1 MEGFHKGMKSL
12 FLFSKKKRKENSKNL
27 KIESYAVRMD
37 SVGERNSESTRRF
50 AVGYAAQNPKSSR
63 YNGSFSD
70 TLFSMEKGDEDEKK
84 MTGSG
89 QAADQNDLFTRYK
102 TGGIRFINNVPA
114 DKSTP
119 VARDIQSVRQQFVLY
134 LWRLFFG
141 DESAK
146 QMSKKFGIDD
156 MSASAES
163 FENAS
168 DSLNVIHLYGV
179 EESYSC
185 EVQQVRFRSNG
196 SVTTQD
202 GRSIEF
208 KLDFEMSS
216 RFEQYYASMSQD
228 IISMCDP
235 LVLNFAGDIADLSDQ
250 KFSFDLDCDG
260 EAEEISLLKGS
271 NGFLSLDKNGDGII
285 NDGSELFGTV
295 SGDGFKD
302 LAAYDMD
309 NNGWIDE
316 NDDIFDA
323 LKIWYRDCDGTD
335 KLLDLRGANVGAIY
349 LGNADTDFNLRSAD
363 TFNVNGAI
371 RKAGIF
377 LYENAMAGSIV
388 HLDIAN

>member
-1 MEGFHKGMKSL
+1 M
-12 FLFSKKKRKENSKNL
+12 FSKKRRKEKFKNL

-50 AVGYAAQNPKSSR
+50 AVGYAAQNSKSSR
-63 YNGSFSD
+63 YNRSFSD
-70 TLFSMEKGDEDEKK
+70 TLFSMEKGDENEKR

-89 QAADQNDLFTRYK
+89 EAADKNDLFARYK

-114 DKSTP
+114 EKSTP
-119 VARDIQSVRQQFVLY
+119 MARDIQSVRQQFVLY

-146 QMSKKFGIDD
+146 QMSKRFGIDD

-163 FENAS
+163 FESAS
-168 DSLNVIHLYGV
+168 GSQSVIRLYGV

-185 EVQQVRFRSNG
+185 EVQQVSFRSSG

-202 GRSIEF
+202 GKSFEF
-208 KLDFEMSS
+208 KLDFDMSS
-216 RFEQYYASMSQD
+216 RFEQYFARTTKD

-260 EAEEISLLKGS
+260 KAEEISLLKGG

-285 NDGSELFGTV
+285 NDGSELFGTR

-302 LAAYDMD
+302 LAMYDAD
-309 NNGWIDE
+309 SNGWIDE

-323 LKIWYRDCDGTD
+323 LKIWYKDSDGTD
-335 KLLDLRGANVGAIY
+335 KLLDLRESGVGAIY
-349 LGNADTDFNLRSAD
+349 LENADTDFNLRSAD
-363 TFNVNGAI
+363 TFNINGAI
-371 RKAGIF
+371 KRAGIF